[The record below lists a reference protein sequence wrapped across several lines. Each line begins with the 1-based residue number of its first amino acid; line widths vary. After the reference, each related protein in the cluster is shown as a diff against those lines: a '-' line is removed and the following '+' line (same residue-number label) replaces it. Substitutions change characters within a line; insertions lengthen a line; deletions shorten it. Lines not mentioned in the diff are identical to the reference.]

1 MTEMTEPS
9 GDGANETPPDG
20 GARRSRQWLVAGV
33 VAAVVLVGGIVAV
46 AATRGGGATDEA
58 GATGTSAITE
68 SPAPSATGSP
78 TADATSTPGGTA
90 TPTTAPVP
98 EPSLTWAPGAV
109 DDAVPLD
116 DVATPEADVTVSLA
130 KLEAVQGTAQGP
142 GQVAGPALRVTLEV
156 TNGTGEAIPLNA
168 ALVQVYCG
176 PDRIPGDPLS
186 GPGVSEF
193 GGTLAA
199 GDSATGVY
207 VLTCPVELRDDVQ
220 ITFGYVPAGAKVAFE
235 GAAPR
240 G

>member
-1 MTEMTEPS
+1 MTDMTEPS
-9 GDGANETPPDG
+9 GDGANETPPDD

-46 AATRGGGATDEA
+46 AAARGGGATDEA

-78 TADATSTPGGTA
+78 TADATSTPGGTE
-90 TPTTAPVP
+90 TPTTAPEP

>member
-1 MTEMTEPS
+1 MTDMTEPS
-9 GDGANETPPDG
+9 GDGANETPPDD

-46 AATRGGGATDEA
+46 AATVGDGTADEA

-78 TADATSTPGGTA
+78 TAAATSTPGSTDA
-90 TPTTAPVP
+90 PTTAPEP
-98 EPSLTWAPGAV
+98 EPSLTWEPGAV
-109 DDAVPLD
+109 DDAGALD
-116 DVATPEADVTVSLA
+116 DVATPQADVTVSLA

-156 TNGTGEAIPLNA
+156 TNGTSEAIPLNA